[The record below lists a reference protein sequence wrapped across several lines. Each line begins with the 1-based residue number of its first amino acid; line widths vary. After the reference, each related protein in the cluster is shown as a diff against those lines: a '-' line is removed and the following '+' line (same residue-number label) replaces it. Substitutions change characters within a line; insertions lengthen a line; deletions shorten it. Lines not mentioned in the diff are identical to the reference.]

1 MNRTVRGDVHFT
13 DGELGIS
20 QCVWCRHRYADGR
33 HCKAFPAGIPEAI
46 AKNRHDHRQPF
57 DRDSGVRFEPEVV
70 EIEFVD
76 LEPAGESV
84 PLSTEL
90 VIAMAR
96 AGRVEARPE
105 PDQVLVLEEPELELT
120 DDALELDIAASG

>member
-1 MNRTVRGDVHFT
+1 MNRTLRGDVHFN

-33 HCKAFPAGIPEAI
+33 HCRAFPTGIPEAI

-57 DRDSGVRFEPEVV
+57 DRDFGVRFEPELV

-76 LEPAGESV
+76 VEPAEESV

-96 AGRVEARPE
+96 AGRVEAQPE
-105 PDQVLVLEEPELELT
+105 PAQVVVLEEPEFELAE
-120 DDALELDIAASG
+120 DAFELDIAASG